1 MIKNKEKMNKS
12 IKYTMIGMLVAVS
25 YLNIIPAY
33 ADLVLTKTRSS
44 QSVDSSQN
52 LNPNTTND
60 SLVLSKTRSPQQIL
74 QSQTAQTNPEQILN
88 ARNPQIQVHLR
99 KNNQKNLQISK
110 NGRGQMYEV
119 NIPDHPVNDL
129 PSNLTSVE
137 QKYYQNLDTLVQ
149 GLILKDNPQEYR
161 NSTYAQS
168 STGFLRPVNYRINSK
183 FGMRKHPILGTMKMH
198 TGVDFAAP
206 KGTPIRAAKDGLVI
220 FADTKG
226 GYGETI
232 IIKHDQKY
240 MTLYGHASKLIAHVG
255 QEVRQGDVIAL
266 VGDTGRSTGPHLHFE
281 VFENGQ
287 RINPE
292 RHL

>member
-1 MIKNKEKMNKS
+1 MIKNKEKINKS
-12 IKYTMIGMLVAVS
+12 TKYTIIGMLLAVS
-25 YLNIIPAY
+25 YLNITPAY
-33 ADLVLTKTRSS
+33 ADLILSKTRSS
-44 QSVDSSQN
+44 QHPDQTQIVNNSDSD
-52 LNPNTTND
+52 LI
-60 SLVLSKTRSPQQIL
+60 LSKTRSPQEIL
-74 QSQTAQTNPEQILN
+74 QNQTAQNNPEEILN
-88 ARNPQIQVHLR
+88 AKNSQIQVHLR
-99 KNNQKNLQISK
+99 KNNKKNLQISK
-110 NGRGQMYEV
+110 NGRGQMYEI
-119 NIPDHPVNDL
+119 NIPDHPINDL
-129 PSNLTSVE
+129 PNNLTSVE
-137 QKYYQNLDTLVQ
+137 QNYYQNLDTLVQ
-149 GLILKDNPQEYR
+149 SLILKNNPQEYR

-255 QEVRQGDVIAL
+255 QEVRQGDIIAL

>member
-1 MIKNKEKMNKS
+1 
-12 IKYTMIGMLVAVS
+12 
-25 YLNIIPAY
+25 
-33 ADLVLTKTRSS
+33 
-44 QSVDSSQN
+44 
-52 LNPNTTND
+52 
-60 SLVLSKTRSPQQIL
+60 
-74 QSQTAQTNPEQILN
+74 
-88 ARNPQIQVHLR
+88 
-99 KNNQKNLQISK
+99 
-110 NGRGQMYEV
+110 MYEI
-119 NIPDHPVNDL
+119 NIPDHPINDL
-129 PSNLTSVE
+129 PNNLTSVE
-137 QKYYQNLDTLVQ
+137 QNYYQNLDTLVQ
-149 GLILKDNPQEYR
+149 SLILKNNPQEYR

>member
-12 IKYTMIGMLVAVS
+12 TKYTIIGMLLAVS
-25 YLNIIPAY
+25 YLNITPAY
-33 ADLVLTKTRSS
+33 ADLILSKTRSS
-44 QSVDSSQN
+44 QHPEQTQIVNNSD
-52 LNPNTTND
+52 LI
-60 SLVLSKTRSPQQIL
+60 LSKTRSPQEIL
-74 QSQTAQTNPEQILN
+74 QNQTAQNNPEEILN
-88 ARNPQIQVHLR
+88 AKNSQIQVHLR
-99 KNNQKNLQISK
+99 KNNKKNLQISK
-110 NGRGQMYEV
+110 NGRGQMYEI
-119 NIPDHPVNDL
+119 NIPDHPINDL
-129 PSNLTSVE
+129 PNNLTSVE
-137 QKYYQNLDTLVQ
+137 QNYYQNLDTLVQ
-149 GLILKDNPQEYR
+149 SLILKNNPQEYR

>member
-1 MIKNKEKMNKS
+1 MIKNKEKINKS
-12 IKYTMIGMLVAVS
+12 TKYTIIGMLLAVS
-25 YLNIIPAY
+25 YLNITPAY
-33 ADLVLTKTRSS
+33 ADLILSKTRSS
-44 QSVDSSQN
+44 QHPDQTQIVNNSD
-52 LNPNTTND
+52 LI
-60 SLVLSKTRSPQQIL
+60 LSKTRSPQEIL
-74 QSQTAQTNPEQILN
+74 QNQTAQNNPEEILN
-88 ARNPQIQVHLR
+88 AKNSQIQVHLR
-99 KNNQKNLQISK
+99 KNNKKNLQISK
-110 NGRGQMYEV
+110 NGRGQMYEI
-119 NIPDHPVNDL
+119 NIPDHPINDL
-129 PSNLTSVE
+129 PNNLTSVE
-137 QKYYQNLDTLVQ
+137 QNYYQNLDTLVQ
-149 GLILKDNPQEYR
+149 SLILKNNPQEYR

>member
-12 IKYTMIGMLVAVS
+12 TKYTIIGMLLAVS
-25 YLNIIPAY
+25 YLNITPAY
-33 ADLVLTKTRSS
+33 ADLILSKTRSS
-44 QSVDSSQN
+44 QHPDQTQIVNNSD
-52 LNPNTTND
+52 LI
-60 SLVLSKTRSPQQIL
+60 LSKTHSPQEIL
-74 QSQTAQTNPEQILN
+74 QNQTAQNNPEEILN
-88 ARNPQIQVHLR
+88 AKNSQIQVHLR
-99 KNNQKNLQISK
+99 KNNKKNLQISK
-110 NGRGQMYEV
+110 NGRGQMYEI
-119 NIPDHPVNDL
+119 NIPDHPINDL
-129 PSNLTSVE
+129 PNNLTSVE
-137 QKYYQNLDTLVQ
+137 QNYYQNLDTLVQ
-149 GLILKDNPQEYR
+149 SLILKNNPQEYR